1 MATYRTIRMD
11 FWNDPYVEGMEPQ
24 DKLLY
29 VYLFSSP
36 HTNNLGVLTVSRRK
50 IAFET
55 GLTEEGVAAGLAVLE
70 RDGKVLIDGGAIW
83 VCNFVRHQCTTSPKL
98 LLSLRALFPTVSS
111 GVIRRAICDRYPH
124 IFAPADTVSVP
135 TGESEKKQEREKE
148 DRIGTDGFFIPVEML
163 EALQRDFPDV
173 DVQAEITRIR
183 KWQAEK
189 RTPIRNVW
197 RFLRTWLSNAKA
209 GKRPGQEQRAEKPVP
224 VAVPQPRMEPFPP
237 SPEALA
243 ENWDRGLAWCGRIL
257 NRGRA
262 AA

>member
-148 DRIGTDGFFIPVEML
+148 DRIGTDGFFVPVEML

-173 DVQAEITRIR
+173 DVQAEIPRIR
-183 KWQAEK
+183 DWQSEK

-197 RFLRTWLSNAKA
+197 RFLRAWLSNAKT
-209 GKRPGQEQRAEKPVP
+209 GKHRVPRREAPVSVAASQFRAES
-224 VAVPQPRMEPFPP
+224 FPP

-243 ENWDRGLAWCGRIL
+243 ENCDRGLAWCRRIL
-257 NRGRA
+257 NREVA
-262 AA
+262 A

>member
-1 MATYRTIRMD
+1 
-11 FWNDPYVEGMEPQ
+11 
-24 DKLLY
+24 
-29 VYLFSSP
+29 
-36 HTNNLGVLTVSRRK
+36 
-50 IAFET
+50 
-55 GLTEEGVAAGLAVLE
+55 
-70 RDGKVLIDGGAIW
+70 
-83 VCNFVRHQCTTSPKL
+83 
-98 LLSLRALFPTVSS
+98 
-111 GVIRRAICDRYPH
+111 
-124 IFAPADTVSVP
+124 
-135 TGESEKKQEREKE
+135 
-148 DRIGTDGFFIPVEML
+148 ML

-209 GKRPGQEQRAEKPVP
+209 GKRPGPEQRAEKPVS
-224 VAVPQPRMEPFPP
+224 VAVPQSRAEAFPP

>member
-24 DKLLY
+24 GKLLY

-55 GLTEEGVAAGLAVLE
+55 GLTEESVAAGLAALE

-98 LLSLRALFPTVSS
+98 LLSLRALFPTVPSC
-111 GVIRRAICDRYPH
+111 VIRRAICDRYPH

-148 DRIGTDGFFIPVEML
+148 DQIGTDGFLSLWICWRRCSATSRTL
-163 EALQRDFPDV
+163 TCRQR
-173 DVQAEITRIR
+173 
-183 KWQAEK
+183 
-189 RTPIRNVW
+189 
-197 RFLRTWLSNAKA
+197 
-209 GKRPGQEQRAEKPVP
+209 
-224 VAVPQPRMEPFPP
+224 
-237 SPEALA
+237 
-243 ENWDRGLAWCGRIL
+243 
-257 NRGRA
+257 
-262 AA
+262 